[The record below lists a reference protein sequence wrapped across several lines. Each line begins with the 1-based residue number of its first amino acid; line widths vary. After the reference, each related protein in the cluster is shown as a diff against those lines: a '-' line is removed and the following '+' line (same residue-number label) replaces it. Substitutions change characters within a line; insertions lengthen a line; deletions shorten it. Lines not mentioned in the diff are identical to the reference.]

1 MSATPFRVP
10 FTDEDFAERA
20 DYNDLTPGDYE
31 ATLLD
36 VEDIVASTGNPGWKF
51 TFQVK
56 GLALYTRVY
65 HQGGGKWKIREV
77 FNALGVPIDAGSM
90 IGTLDPNAL
99 IGNMC
104 VVTVAKEAKN
114 DGTDEVWTNISRH
127 TPLRTASS
135 IGDAVSLDVAESEG
149 YSL

>member
-1 MSATPFRVP
+1 MSATPFDVE
-10 FTDEDFAERA
+10 FTDDDFKERA
-20 DYNDLTPGDYE
+20 DYADLTPGDYE
-31 ATLLD
+31 ATLLA

-56 GLALYTRVY
+56 GLSLYTRVY
-65 HQGGGKWKIREV
+65 HRGGGKWKIREV
-77 FNALGVPIDAGSM
+77 FNALGVPINAGAL

-99 IGNMC
+99 VGNMC

-127 TPLRTASS
+127 TPLRTASA
-135 IGDAVSLDVAESEG
+135 IPNVMEL
-149 YSL
+149 